1 MTVDIAL
8 KRAYAPAQPDID
20 GYRILVDRLW
30 PRGVSKEKAAIDAWN
45 KDIAPSPQ
53 LRTWWGHN
61 VDTYVEFAE
70 KYRAELD
77 ENPAVGQ
84 LIELMKEHSDGRITL
99 VYGAKDGVFNHAHV
113 LRNYLIAQTSEKI
126 EPVVNSQGFEISTI
140 PAKKTTR
147 KTSMPPKAADL
158 SGLVFRKLTTDD
170 ATALQWVEA
179 VTFEDTFLLTSE
191 PQDNDGFIAEAFRLE
206 TIEEELS
213 TEKMLHF
220 GLIDEHSGE
229 MAAFLKVNLYGVQ
242 TEDGPE
248 IPRNS
253 LEVQRL
259 YVMPRF
265 KRRGLGTYLMEKA
278 VDIAQE
284 HGCTSLWLGVW
295 QYNFA
300 AQQFYKSWGYERF
313 SEHTFMVGED
323 PQVDFLLQKKL

>member
-1 MTVDIAL
+1 
-8 KRAYAPAQPDID
+8 
-20 GYRILVDRLW
+20 
-30 PRGVSKEKAAIDAWN
+30 
-45 KDIAPSPQ
+45 
-53 LRTWWGHN
+53 
-61 VDTYVEFAE
+61 
-70 KYRAELD
+70 
-77 ENPAVGQ
+77 
-84 LIELMKEHSDGRITL
+84 
-99 VYGAKDGVFNHAHV
+99 
-113 LRNYLIAQTSEKI
+113 
-126 EPVVNSQGFEISTI
+126 
-140 PAKKTTR
+140 
-147 KTSMPPKAADL
+147 MPPKAADL